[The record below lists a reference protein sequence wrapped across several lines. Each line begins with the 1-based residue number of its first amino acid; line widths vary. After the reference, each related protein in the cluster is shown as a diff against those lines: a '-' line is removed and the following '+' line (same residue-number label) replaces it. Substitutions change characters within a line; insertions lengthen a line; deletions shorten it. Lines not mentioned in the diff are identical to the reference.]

1 MYNDPKST
9 LAVLVCLANLVPV
22 VAKLGEAVNALLG
35 DAVATDESADG
46 FFAQLAIQLDTIA
59 PLLVCAAE
67 LEAAAHKL
75 ELRHPM
81 LRALRDKRERLAASN
96 VSRETSTARHG
107 ISHYEQDDE
116 GVPDTERG
124 SAGPDSSVQR

>member
-9 LAVLVCLANLVPV
+9 LTVLVCLANLVPL
-22 VAKLGEAVNALLG
+22 VAKLAETTNAVLG
-35 DAVATDESADG
+35 QLDDDGPATRFLAE
-46 FFAQLAIQLDTIA
+46 LAIQLDAVA

-75 ELRHPM
+75 ELRHPV
-81 LRALRDKRERLAASN
+81 LRALRDKRQRLAASD
-96 VSRETSTARHG
+96 VSRETSASRHG

-124 SAGPDSSVQR
+124 SAGPDSSVQ